1 MGTGYTRNDTSNNIA
16 DGNIINAADLD
27 GEFDALSAAFVET
40 TGHSHDGTARNGAPI
55 TKVGPSQE
63 MVVTSTAVTP
73 AQNNTIDLGTSSLQY
88 KDLYIDGTANID
100 SLSADTADINAG
112 TIDNTAIGATTP
124 STGAFSTLTAA
135 SATLNGTTIPSS
147 ATLLTSSSNLN
158 ASNLA
163 SGTVPTARL
172 GSGTADNS
180 TYLRGDGTWAGIGGG
195 GTVTSVDV
203 SGGTTGLTTS
213 GGPVT
218 ASGTIT
224 LSGTLAVANGGTGV
238 TSSTGTGSVVL
249 SNSPTLV
256 TPALGTPASGTLT
269 NCTLPYSGLTGTVPT
284 WNQNTTGTAAGLS
297 TTLAVGSGG
306 TGQSSYTNG
315 QLLIGNST
323 GNTLTKATLTQGSG
337 ISITNG
343 AGSITISA
351 TGGGMV
357 YPSAGIPLSTGSA
370 WSATTYSTSGTGTTL
385 ALTTSPT
392 FTTPNLGTPSA
403 GTLTNCTIPVSGVS
417 GMGTG
422 VATFLATPSST
433 NLRSAVTDE
442 TGSGSLVFGTSPT
455 ITSATL
461 VTPALGTPTSG
472 TLTNCT
478 IPVSGVS
485 GLGSGI
491 STFLATPSSANL
503 AAAVTGETGSGALVF
518 GTSPTI
524 TGLNYTAAN
533 SNTATTFGFKNRII
547 NGDMV
552 YSQRYGSNA
561 FGTTGANPF
570 IIDRWRHWNS
580 SVTGKFNGGRNYL
593 GITPPEGL
601 SYCIGVKTQAA
612 YTPAAGETFEIT
624 QVIEGFNVA
633 DFAWGT
639 ASAATIAVS
648 FYVRASQTGTYSASI
663 RNSYGTTIDRSF
675 VFTFTL
681 PVGDT
686 WYKVTQIIPGDTS
699 TASTWQKDGG
709 AGLILSFNLGA
720 GGNFQTSTTGS
731 WLTVNRTT
739 TSSSV
744 SVVGTTNATFYLAG
758 VQIEKGATATDFDNR
773 PLALEEALCQRYF
786 RALGSYVAYDLLAT
800 GVAGSSNTGNVYHQP
815 SVPMRSIPTVT
826 ASNFLIFKMS
836 TGSSFSGSIGSVK
849 YANELSGPMNIG
861 FTADGSPSF
870 TAGSGIEI
878 ADSGSG
884 GGYIW
889 LSSEF

>member
-27 GEFDALSAAFVET
+27 GEFDAISAAFVET

-297 TTLAVGSGG
+297 STLAVSSGG
-306 TGQSSYTNG
+306 TGQSTYTNG

-323 GNTLTKATLTQGSG
+323 GNTLSKATLTAGSG
-337 ISITNG
+337 ITITNG
-343 AGSITISA
+343 AGSVTIAA

-370 WSATTYSTSGTGTTL
+370 WSATTYGTSGTGTTL

-403 GTLTNCTIPVSGVS
+403 GTLTNCTIPVGGVS
-417 GMGTG
+417 GLGTG
-422 VATFLATPSST
+422 VATFLATPTSA
-433 NLRSAVTDE
+433 NLAAAVTNE

-461 VTPALGTPTSG
+461 VTPALGTPSSG
-472 TLTNCT
+472 TLTSCT
-478 IPVSGVS
+478 GLPISTGVS
-485 GLGSGI
+485 GLGTGVA
-491 STFLATPSSANL
+491 TFLATPSSANL

-533 SNTATTFGFKNRII
+533 SNTSTTFGFKNRII

-561 FGTTGANPF
+561 FGTSVANPF
-570 IIDRWRHWNS
+570 IIDRWKHSTS
-580 SVTGKFNGGRNYL
+580 SIAGKFNGGRNYL
-593 GITPPEGL
+593 NITPPAGF
-601 SYCIGVKTQAA
+601 SYCIGVQSQSAYSPGAA
-612 YTPAAGETFEIT
+612 EAFEISQT
-624 QVIEGFNVA
+624 IEGFNVA

-639 ASAATIAVS
+639 ASAATIAIS
-648 FYVRASQTGTYSASI
+648 FYVRASQTGTFCGSL
-663 RNSYGTTIDRSF
+663 RNGATDRSY
-675 VFTFTL
+675 VFTFSVST
-681 PVGDT
+681 PNVWT
-686 WYKVTQIIPGDTS
+686 KVTGAIPGDTS
-699 TASTWQKDGG
+699 GTWAKDGS
-709 AGLILSFNLGA
+709 AGIILSFNLGA
-720 GGNFQTSTTGS
+720 GSNFQTGTANAWTDNNYVRTSTA
-731 WLTVNRTT
+731 
-739 TSSSV
+739 V
-744 SVVGTTNATFYLAG
+744 STVGTNGATFYLAG
-758 VQIEKGATATDFDNR
+758 VQIEKGSTATDFDNR

-786 RALGSYVAYDLLAT
+786 RALGSYAAYDHIAA

-815 SVPMRSIPTVT
+815 SVPMRSIPTAV
-826 ASNFLIFKMS
+826 ASNLLIFKMS
-836 TGSSFSGSIGSVK
+836 TGSSFTGTIGTIK
-849 YANELSGPMNIG
+849 YANELSGTISIG

-878 ADSGSG
+878 ADAGAG
-884 GGYIW
+884 NGYLW